1 MNVIISCYALSPCLG
16 KKRAGKGKGKVGG
29 GGGGT
34 EGESLYTKNLGRDS
48 ARL

>member
-29 GGGGT
+29 GGGNG
-34 EGESLYTKNLGRDS
+34 GREPVDKKL
-48 ARL
+48 RP

>member
-29 GGGGT
+29 GGGT
-34 EGESLYTKNLGRDS
+34 EGESL
-48 ARL
+48 